1 MGTPARRSASRHRG
15 DRRPRNSPT
24 RADPDRGGE
33 PSGDG
38 AGHAPDSP
46 LLELQ
51 RHAGN
56 RATQAV
62 LAAPQAQ
69 RQAGAQASHRG
80 GGQSVEDIA
89 RRTLQGVLAAPIL
102 SQFVGILSSGRVA
115 RSLVVLAASAGFTD
129 EVELTNLLFW
139 GRHPEL
145 AGERIRPDQRDL
157 ARDWLSIRDVV
168 VRPALRQKERQRSE
182 PGGRPSPEGGSE
194 TAGSAAA
201 SGSGQ
206 PAAAERATGLG
217 DLVGQAV
224 DRARALGD
232 RAAELVGSDPSSAAD
247 LVTRELT
254 EIYSEY
260 TNLPIVI
267 RPPGGEPRTVHV
279 HTPYFINRESGYRRA
294 AMDARSAGPR
304 IRRFFVQIS
313 RETSWHSRHGKGTA
327 QEIAQILQSAVDE
340 GLLGELTGRRPTADE
355 LRTWLREHGIGVD
368 CSGFVRLALMRV
380 MEAQGGPAGDA
391 AADPGHGTGQ
401 LRPTDRDVDRVSS
414 PGDLAPGDT
423 MNIPGHVR
431 IIARVRHLDEGG
443 VEFTTYE
450 SRAGGRQRVGMTEQ
464 RWRYPARDA
473 FGGLLRH
480 TSAGGWRRAGEP
492 SGGYGRYRG
501 LASS

>member
-1 MGTPARRSASRHRG
+1 MGG
-15 DRRPRNSPT
+15 
-24 RADPDRGGE
+24 
-33 PSGDG
+33 PSGDVPS
-38 AGHAPDSP
+38 HAPDSP

-62 LAAPQAQ
+62 LAAPSAQ
-69 RQAGAQASHRG
+69 RRAGAEASHRG
-80 GGQSVEDIA
+80 GGQSVEDLA
-89 RRTLQGVLAAPIL
+89 RRMLQGVLAAPIL
-102 SQFVGILSSGRVA
+102 AQFVSILSSGRVA

-129 EVELTNLLFW
+129 EAELTNLLFW

-168 VRPALRQKERQRSE
+168 VRPALHQQARQRAES
-182 PGGRPSPEGGSE
+182 GGPAPSDDAGGA
-194 TAGSAAA
+194 AGTAAA
-201 SGSGQ
+201 GQ
-206 PAAAERATGLG
+206 SRQPTAATPATGFA
-217 DLVGQAV
+217 DVVGQVV

-254 EIYSEY
+254 QIYTEY
-260 TNLPIVI
+260 TDLPIVV

-294 AMDARSAGPR
+294 AMDARRASPR
-304 IRRFFVQIS
+304 LRSFFVQIS

-327 QEIAQILQSAVDE
+327 QEIAQILQSAVDQ
-340 GLLGELTGRRPTADE
+340 GLVGELTARRPTADE

-401 LRPTDRDVDRVSS
+401 LRPTDRDVDRVAS

-431 IIARVRHLDEGG
+431 IIARVQHVDEGG

-450 SRAGGRQRVGMTEQ
+450 SRAGGQARVGMTEE

-473 FGGLLRH
+473 FKNLKKRTANDKWKH
-480 TSAGGWRRAGEP
+480 WPEP

-501 LASS
+501 LAAT